1 MGAVLRAAQIDTPEG
16 CVPRPKNVVLFRTMA
31 SMAMEHPDYHPA
43 NADEEVQVARRVLA
57 GQIRVAKQRLR
68 RN

>member
-1 MGAVLRAAQIDTPEG
+1 MGPSYVAAQNDIPEG
-16 CVPRPKNVVLFRTMA
+16 CVPRPKNVVLFRTMVT
-31 SMAMEHPDYHPA
+31 MTMKHPDHHPA
-43 NADEEVQVARRVLA
+43 NADEEVQVVCRVLA